1 MMYFQVNIT
10 APGGARAAELHQA
23 WTQDPLNTNGN
34 TTAVL
39 WGPHD
44 PHQDKVNCLG
54 CLLACMHA
62 SLHACMHGSG

>member
-1 MMYFQVNIT
+1 MVMYYQIDII

-23 WTQDPLNTNGN
+23 NSQDPLNTNGN

-44 PHQDKVNCLG
+44 PHQNKVG
-54 CLLACMHA
+54 CCF
-62 SLHACMHGSG
+62 LHSIPCRSCAKAW